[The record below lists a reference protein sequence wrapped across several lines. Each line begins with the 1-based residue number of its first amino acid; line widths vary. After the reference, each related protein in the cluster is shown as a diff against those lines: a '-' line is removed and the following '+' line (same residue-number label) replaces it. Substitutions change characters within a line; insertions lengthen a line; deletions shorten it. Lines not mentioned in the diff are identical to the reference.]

1 MRASSSP
8 AARRRSSRNSFA
20 AMPEVAHVMGN
31 AEKTRGTSWDL
42 FAVRKN
48 VGAIAEAGRRDNA
61 ASPLLAAIEGHT
73 RAFLSLQNGCDHS
86 CTFCVIPAG
95 RGPSRSASA
104 ETVVAQ
110 ARKFVETGHKELVLT
125 GVDLTSWGA
134 DLPGGPKLGQL
145 VRRLLR
151 ELPDL
156 PRLRLSSVDCI
167 EADGDLIAA
176 FAEEQR
182 LAPYLHLSLQS
193 GDDLIL
199 KRMKRRHSRRDSV
212 EFCAICGGLRP
223 DMAFGADLIAGFP
236 TEDEAMAA
244 RSRDLIE
251 DCGLSFLHV
260 FPFFSPRPETPAA
273 RMPQVAHAV
282 IKQRAAI
289 LRATGELALE
299 RHLLKQV
306 GRRLR
311 ILTERGGMGRADD
324 FTAVRTTGLPPGM
337 MFEAG
342 AVGFTKKGALDVTF
356 EFIVNR
362 EVLRA
367 LTKALPISGQI
378 RLDFTR
384 AVSGVRAGHDLNPI
398 SVVGTNHARFIKTPS
413 PARSTPRAT
422 PPSSWPVSAPPCSP
436 RRVFWRKDRKLV
448 RRCRPRRRRDPSPGS
463 KSSGRRRSTLWRR
476 RNWRMG
482 HSPIKRVATSPAA
495 GVRIC

>member
-1 MRASSSP
+1 MTFGCRLNMVESQTIRHLAGQGGQENLVVVNTCAVTAESTRQARQTIRRLKRERP
-8 AARRRSSRNSFA
+8 DARIVVTGCAAQIEPDSFA

-31 AEKTRGTSWDL
+31 AEKTRATSWDS
-42 FAVRKN
+42 FAARKN
-48 VGAIAEAGRRDNA
+48 VGAISEAGRRDNA
-61 ASPLLAAIEGHT
+61 ASPMLAAIEGHT

-95 RGPSRSASA
+95 RGPSRSAPA
-104 ETVVAQ
+104 DTVLAQ

-134 DLPGGPKLGQL
+134 DLPGAPKLGQL

-151 ELPDL
+151 ELPEL

-167 EADGDLIAA
+167 EADADLIAA
-176 FAEEQR
+176 FAEEER

-212 EFCAICGGLRP
+212 EFCASLRRLRP

-260 FPFFSPRPETPAA
+260 FPFSPRPETPAA
-273 RMPQVAHAV
+273 RMPQLASAV

-299 RHLLKQV
+299 RHLRKQV

-324 FTAVRTTGLPPGM
+324 FTAVRTPGLPPGL
-337 MFEAG
+337 MFEAE
-342 AVGFTKKGALDVTF
+342 AVGFSKGALDVT
-356 EFIVNR
+356 
-362 EVLRA
+362 
-367 LTKALPISGQI
+367 S
-378 RLDFTR
+378 D
-384 AVSGVRAGHDLNPI
+384 
-398 SVVGTNHARFIKTPS
+398 
-413 PARSTPRAT
+413 
-422 PPSSWPVSAPPCSP
+422 SS
-436 RRVFWRKDRKLV
+436 LIE
-448 RRCRPRRRRDPSPGS
+448 
-463 KSSGRRRSTLWRR
+463 KSSAR
-476 RNWRMG
+476 
-482 HSPIKRVATSPAA
+482 
-495 GVRIC
+495 

>member
-1 MRASSSP
+1 MSASEEKVEVVTFGCRLNMVESQTIRHLAGQAGQENLVVVNTCAVTAESTRQARQTIRRLKREQP
-8 AARRRSSRNSFA
+8 DARIIVTGCAAQIEPDSFA

-31 AEKTRGTSWDL
+31 AEKIRAISWDS
-42 FAVRKN
+42 FAARKN
-48 VGAIAEAGRRDNA
+48 VGAISEAGRRNNA

-104 ETVVAQ
+104 ETILAQ

-134 DLPGGPKLGQL
+134 DLPGAPKLGQL
-145 VRRLLR
+145 VRRLLH

-167 EADGDLIAA
+167 EADSDLIAA

-199 KRMKRRHSRRDSV
+199 KRMKRRHSRHDSV
-212 EFCAICGGLRP
+212 EFCATLRRLRP

-236 TEDEAMAA
+236 TEDEAMVA

-260 FPFFSPRPETPAA
+260 FPFSPRLETPAA
-273 RMPQVAHAV
+273 RMPQVAGAV

-289 LRATGELALE
+289 LRAAGEAALE
-299 RHLLKQV
+299 RHLQKQV

-324 FTAVRTTGLPPGM
+324 FTAVRTPGLPPGL
-337 MFEAG
+337 MFEAE
-342 AVGFTKKGALDVTF
+342 AVGFAKGALDVT
-356 EFIVNR
+356 
-362 EVLRA
+362 
-367 LTKALPISGQI
+367 S
-378 RLDFTR
+378 D
-384 AVSGVRAGHDLNPI
+384 
-398 SVVGTNHARFIKTPS
+398 
-413 PARSTPRAT
+413 
-422 PPSSWPVSAPPCSP
+422 SS
-436 RRVFWRKDRKLV
+436 LIE
-448 RRCRPRRRRDPSPGS
+448 
-463 KSSGRRRSTLWRR
+463 KSSAR
-476 RNWRMG
+476 
-482 HSPIKRVATSPAA
+482 
-495 GVRIC
+495 